1 MATDFAALLYI
12 RAKSQMLAKLTGH
25 TLLACL
31 IWVRPFYCVRITNVG
46 AFFVGCG
53 MWDVECGCGMWD
65 VGCLVRFAR
74 TEKRF
79 HCPHRCRVCMFSF
92 VLRPDRIWR
101 PILPLCS
108 IYEPSRKWSQIYL
121 GTHCWPV
128 SFRYALST
136 APGLQMSV
144 GFCGVGCGI
153 DYSDVRCGMWDVGY
167 GI

>member
-12 RAKSQMLAKLTGH
+12 RAKSQMLAKLSRH

-31 IWVRPFYCVRITNVG
+31 IWVRPFYCVRITHVG
-46 AFFVGCG
+46 AFLWAVGCGMWNADVGCG
-53 MWDVECGCGMWD
+53 MWDAWFGSPERKSASTAPTAAVSEG
-65 VGCLVRFAR
+65 LVFLDTSR
-74 TEKRF
+74 
-79 HCPHRCRVCMFSF
+79 M
-92 VLRPDRIWR
+92 WR
-101 PILPLCS
+101 PILPLCN

-128 SFRYALST
+128 SFGYALST

-153 DYSDVRCGMWDVGY
+153 VYSDVGCGM
-167 GI
+167 